1 MLLPVNSLLNF
12 VKMRYLKHC
21 DEHRETRHV
30 NVENAY
36 KSMKLVL
43 LTCNVVS
50 RSQYSNV
57 HNNELLP
64 NAQQSYSNHSG
75 ICPWSQSLD

>member
-1 MLLPVNSLLNF
+1 MKKKFYIYQQLLSLGFTVFGSFSKEL
-12 VKMRYLKHC
+12 R
-21 DEHRETRHV
+21 
-30 NVENAY
+30 VENAY

-50 RSQYSNV
+50 KSQYNNV
-57 HNNELLP
+57 HNNILLP
-64 NAQQSYSNHSG
+64 NAQQSYSNHLG